1 MDDDI
6 DAFLAEEE
14 EAELNEDMLCSM
26 LDSEKENAESGD
38 AKISDSDRN
47 KASWQ
52 RPLVAN
58 PITGAQDLGATNITR
73 QICLSSWM
81 LLQIQSALL

>member
-14 EAELNEDMLCSM
+14 EADLNDDMLCSM
-26 LDSEKENAESGD
+26 LDAEKENGGLGD
-38 AKISDSDRN
+38 AKVSDSDRN

-58 PITGAQDLGATNITR
+58 PITGAQDLGAIHLAGYA
-73 QICLSSWM
+73 CLVS
-81 LLQIQSALL
+81 